1 MSPNNPART
10 VGLISFWRCG
20 QQASYWVGQFDG
32 PGDRA
37 ITTAPRPSAEFA
49 QFGAARRLK
58 EPCRSN
64 RHGTVLQ
71 PWRMPDRGFFLSA
84 AARRAVAPEKLCP
97 PPRPWQRYSRPD

>member
-20 QQASYWVGQFDG
+20 QQASYWVGRFDG

-49 QFGAARRLK
+49 HSGLHAA
-58 EPCRSN
+58 
-64 RHGTVLQ
+64 
-71 PWRMPDRGFFLSA
+71 
-84 AARRAVAPEKLCP
+84 
-97 PPRPWQRYSRPD
+97 